1 MTRKQTILFFADYIH
16 TIAMTYEKKKYR
28 LLVEVDKRFM
38 PADIKK
44 VADKKGLS
52 VVVDKNTVVY
62 GGLDI
67 TDEVSKALQSG
78 K

>member
-44 VADKKGLS
+44 VADKIGQKMELCAMDGSHYL
-52 VVVDKNTVVY
+52 V
-62 GGLDI
+62 I
-67 TDEVSKALQSG
+67 RF
-78 K
+78 

>member
-44 VADKKGLS
+44 VADKIGRKMKLCAMDGSHYL
-52 VVVDKNTVVY
+52 V
-62 GGLDI
+62 I
-67 TDEVSKALQSG
+67 RF
-78 K
+78 